1 MMIYAERAKHPWELA
16 VLVGYG
22 VVVAVATFA
31 VFSMA
36 GRISRWLGTTGIN
49 VMTRLM
55 GLLLA
60 AVAVEIMADGLT
72 KLFPILGSPVR

>member
-1 MMIYAERAKHPWELA
+1 MRYTWELG

-22 VVVAVATFA
+22 VVVGVATFI

-36 GRISRWLGTTGIN
+36 ERIAKLLGGTGIN

-60 AVAVEIMADGLT
+60 AVAVEIMTDGLT
-72 KLFPILGSPVR
+72 KLFPILGSRPTG

>member
-1 MMIYAERAKHPWELA
+1 MAERIAKL
-16 VLVGYG
+16 
-22 VVVAVATFA
+22 
-31 VFSMA
+31 
-36 GRISRWLGTTGIN
+36 LGSTGIN

-72 KLFPILGSPVR
+72 QLFPILG

>member
-1 MMIYAERAKHPWELA
+1 MAERIAKL
-16 VLVGYG
+16 
-22 VVVAVATFA
+22 
-31 VFSMA
+31 
-36 GRISRWLGTTGIN
+36 LGSTGIN

-72 KLFPILGSPVR
+72 QLFPILGYRSAP